1 MKIDQNDCKNFYT
14 SFSGAD
20 IYVDYCNK
28 RLKILSRSLLSELL
42 IKEIIEYAKQRNL
55 GKIIANCQKKDLS
68 IFEECGFVAE
78 GIIDGFFRGEDA
90 ICMSLF
96 LDKKRESSLYEEKEN
111 RIIDY
116 CVKNTNKFELNK
128 NKNYI
133 MRQAVP
139 DDIPQMIQLFQ
150 TIFETYPTP
159 IFSREYLLE
168 VMQDHVLFMVAEE
181 EGKIISIASADL
193 DKQNM
198 SAEITDCATYPKYRG
213 RNILSE
219 LIFQLETYLKRNGF
233 VTAYSLSRAKN
244 LGINRSLSKLG
255 YIYRGRLINNCNI
268 SGGYEDM
275 NIWVKI
281 FKNDEVY

>member
-1 MKIDQNDCKNFYT
+1 MKIGQNDCKNFY
-14 SFSGAD
+14 SNFSGVD
-20 IYVDYCNK
+20 MYVDYHNE
-28 RLKILSRSLLSELL
+28 RLKILSGSLLSELL
-42 IKEIIEYAKQRNL
+42 IKVIIEYAKQENL
-55 GKIIANCQKKDLS
+55 GKIISNCHKKDLS

-78 GIIDGFFRGEDA
+78 GIIDGFFQGEDA

-96 LDKKRESSLYEEKEN
+96 LEKKRECSLYEEKEN

-116 CVKNTNKFELNK
+116 CVKNTNKFELTK
-128 NKNYI
+128 NKKYTI
-133 MRQAVP
+133 RQAVP

-150 TIFETYPTP
+150 TIFETHPTP

-168 VMQDHVLFMVAEE
+168 VMRDHVLFMVAEE
-181 EGKIISIASADL
+181 EGKIISIASAEL
-193 DKQNM
+193 DKQHMN
-198 SAEITDCATYPKYRG
+198 AEITDCATYPKYRG

-219 LIFQLETYLKRNGF
+219 LIFQLETHLKRDGF
-233 VTAYSLSRAKN
+233 VTAYSLSRANN

-275 NIWVKI
+275 NIWVKAL
-281 FKNDEVY
+281 KNNDV